1 VVAGRL
7 ATAAGGNDILTMR
20 LVPSEAGSAV
30 RTQHGTLH
38 LPGFELRLEPTVTGR
53 AATGP
58 AATGQAATGRAV
70 TGRR

>member
-1 VVAGRL
+1 VAGRL

-20 LVPSEAGSAV
+20 LVPSEGGSAV

-38 LPGFELRLEPTVTGR
+38 LPGFELRLEP
-53 AATGP
+53 
-58 AATGQAATGRAV
+58 AV